1 MQYDSNVFQLN
12 LSTNWKNEVKDALCI
27 ATLAFPDKFLHI
39 IRILRLPP
47 KEIASD
53 PDL

>member
-1 MQYDSNVFQLN
+1 MQYDSNILGLN
-12 LSTNWKNEVKDALCI
+12 LSTNWKNEVKDRLHISA
-27 ATLAFPDKFLHI
+27 LAFCDKFLHI
-39 IRILRLPP
+39 IRILRPPP